1 MPNYNQSVFAH
12 YKSGGYKSMN
22 LFPCTLIDL
31 YFIDVF
37 DQFQFGRVFSHVLMQ
52 RDECVVFTIWK
63 HEDRNLGLQSMKDI
77 AKTNLVS
84 WGKPIHLIK
93 PKT

>member
-1 MPNYNQSVFAH
+1 MPNYIQSVFAH
-12 YKSGGYKSMN
+12 YISGGYKSMN
-22 LFPCTLIDL
+22 LFPCTLIEL

-52 RDECVVFTIWK
+52 GDECVVFTIWK
-63 HEDRNLGLQSMKDI
+63 HEDGNLGLQSMKDI

-84 WGKPIHLIK
+84 WGKPIHLVK